1 MMVNVDSFREQFA
14 KYVFSGILDRHP
26 KLQIGWFEGGIAWVP
41 TALQDAEHMLA
52 SYQHMFNHQLEHD
65 VRHYWDNHMSASF
78 MVDPLGLRLIDQIG
92 VDKVMWSSDY
102 PHNES
107 TFGYSE
113 KSLATVVEAVGPGG
127 RGEDRQHQRQEVPG
141 DFVTDVS
148 FADAASGSALLDIP
162 DLPDRARMY
171 RECGARLRA
180 SMKEKGVDA
189 LVLLGNGNVVYAT
202 GASWPLLDAGLSHVE
217 RPVAVVLADDEHPH
231 LYMPFREGSAFDTEV
246 PADHVHGPLYLEF
259 DEGVEHFAKVLAG
272 LVPPA
277 ATIAVDEL
285 TGAMRRAAGRAVP
298 RGPAVGRGAGDR
310 AGQAGQDRR
319 PDRQRSQGLS
329 HHRTGRRRRAE
340 VARSGRAADRPL
352 GRVRAPRVRTRRHD
366 EHDRGHLAGDAHDA
380 GTAARSGPPRAT
392 WRFRCCPR
400 RRNSPRATCC
410 GPTSAS
416 PTRGTAR
423 TSGRTWVVGEE
434 PTSRQHAQF
443 AKWRE
448 ILDAVLA
455 VTKAG
460 ATSGDLARAAIAA
473 NGGTKP
479 WLPHFYLG
487 HGIGTNAAEMPM
499 IGTDLG
505 QEFDDNFV
513 FPAGMLLV
521 LEPVVWEDGTG
532 GYRSEEIVI
541 ITEDGYQSITDYP
554 YAPYG
559 ASLMA
564 EEILP
569 DDLALRTGRRER
581 ALAQMEAERPRHP
594 GAGPPGQRPVRHR
607 GAAALGGGHPPV
619 RTDLRAGP
627 GHRRDPPEQQL
638 GRGHPRGDRPRPP
651 LRAGLESR

>member
-1 MMVNVDSFREQFA
+1 M
-14 KYVFSGILDRHP
+14 
-26 KLQIGWFEGGIAWVP
+26 
-41 TALQDAEHMLA
+41 
-52 SYQHMFNHQLEHD
+52 
-65 VRHYWDNHMSASF
+65 
-78 MVDPLGLRLIDQIG
+78 
-92 VDKVMWSSDY
+92 
-102 PHNES
+102 
-107 TFGYSE
+107 
-113 KSLATVVEAVGPGG
+113 TVVSLYPA
-127 RGEDRQHQRQEVPG
+127 
-141 DFVTDVS
+141 TS
-148 FADAASGSALLDIP
+148 SGSALLDIP
-162 DLPDRARMY
+162 DLPDQSRMY

-246 PADHVHGPLYLEF
+246 PSDHVHGPLYLEF
-259 DEGVEHFAKVLAG
+259 DEGVDRLATVLAD
-272 LVPPA
+272 LVP
-277 ATIAVDEL
+277 TGGKLAVDEL
-285 TGAMRRAAGRAVP
+285 TGAMRRAADRLFPTGPPTDAALVI
-298 RGPAVGRGAGDR
+298 GPAKLVKTVDQIASVRKACR
-310 AGQAGQDRR
+310 ITEQAVVEVQKSLAPGV
-319 PDRQRSQGLS
+319 RQIDLS
-329 HHRTGRRRRAE
+329 AAFVRRAFE
-340 VARSGRAADRPL
+340 L
-352 GRVRAPRVRTRRHD
+352 G
-366 EHDRGHLAGDAHDA
+366 
-380 GTAARSGPPRAT
+380 AT
-392 WRFRCCPR
+392 TNMIEAIWQVM
-400 RRNSPRATCC
+400 
-410 GPTSAS
+410 PT
-416 PTRGTAR
+416 TR
-423 TSGRTWVVGEE
+423 TSGAVWTTTGDLALPLLPTEQQLARGDVLWTDVSITYEGYCSDFGRTWLVGEE

-448 ILDAVLA
+448 ILDAVLT

-559 ASLMA
+559 
-564 EEILP
+564 
-569 DDLALRTGRRER
+569 LR
-581 ALAQMEAERPRHP
+581 
-594 GAGPPGQRPVRHR
+594 
-607 GAAALGGGHPPV
+607 
-619 RTDLRAGP
+619 
-627 GHRRDPPEQQL
+627 
-638 GRGHPRGDRPRPP
+638 
-651 LRAGLESR
+651 